1 MINEND
7 FVILKKA
14 NFMKVFQVKLN
25 KYKFEKIY
33 NFLNLTKISQI
44 FFYRQVIIDRF
55 KVKIDGLIGKPY
67 GFKYEIKVWL

>member
-33 NFLNLTKISQI
+33 NFLNLIKITKI
-44 FFYRQVIIDRF
+44 FV
-55 KVKIDGLIGKPY
+55 IGK
-67 GFKYEIKVWL
+67 L